1 MKFMEFR
8 QFWKFWEF
16 RKFMVLSVS
25 LLSPSLRNQ
34 IKLGNLK
41 NTGMS
46 YIFNNF
52 EMEAVLAV
60 ILSFLVCLAIL
71 VAKTRFIYRSLIS
84 GAIFDQNIM
93 VQL

>member
-1 MKFMEFR
+1 
-8 QFWKFWEF
+8 
-16 RKFMVLSVS
+16 
-25 LLSPSLRNQ
+25 
-34 IKLGNLK
+34 
-41 NTGMS
+41 
-46 YIFNNF
+46 
-52 EMEAVLAV
+52 MEAVLAV